1 MLFLPSARTVRFFGL
16 LLRYTGTKNKGGA
29 DMEGFAL
36 IISVCGAA
44 TLVKGFMKF
53 FDYLER

>member
-1 MLFLPSARTVRFFGL
+1 M
-16 LLRYTGTKNKGGA
+16 RYTGTKNKGGV

-44 TLVKGFMKF
+44 TLVKGLMKF

>member
-1 MLFLPSARTVRFFGL
+1 MLFLPFGSTVRFFGL
-16 LLRYTGTKNKGGA
+16 LLRYTGTNNKGGA

-36 IISVCGAA
+36 IVSVCGAA
-44 TLVKGFMKF
+44 TLVKGVMKF